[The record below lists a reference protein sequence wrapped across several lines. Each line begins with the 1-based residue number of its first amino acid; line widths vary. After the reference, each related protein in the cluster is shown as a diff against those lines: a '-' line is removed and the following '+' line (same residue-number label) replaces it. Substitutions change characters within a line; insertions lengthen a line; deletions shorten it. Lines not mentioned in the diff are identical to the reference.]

1 MFCGEC
7 GAKLKKNARF
17 CGECG
22 AKVSEA
28 SEKQEE
34 KPTKVVHKTEKKPMS
49 TSKKVLIIVVLL
61 LIVGGIIGYN
71 VMASKLGPEGV
82 AKSYI
87 EALKTNNAGEIYE
100 SLGLDGDTTFASKE
114 MFQSIF
120 ENDEN
125 NLSNITNYT
134 ISDVIYSDGNLAATV
149 QFKVTRK
156 DSSEEET
163 VNVNVVKKSD
173 KKFLIFDEWEVTKD
187 SVSALGVDLVENYQ
201 VRVPKNAKVTINDI
215 ELEQKYLNADYSD
228 EEEDVYVIPQIFEMT
243 ATIKTTLENGLE
255 ITDEEEIS
263 SYDVAYTA
271 EVSLENLSEDTRNK
285 LKEQMTNDI
294 NKMYENIIAKKN
306 WDAVKDSYNYEGAD
320 LKDLQE
326 EYNSLYERI
335 VENATN
341 TLTKF
346 NVTDLTVSRVR
357 LNDGGQ
363 LEVTA
368 KFDYDYTI
376 SYDSNDQTQTKEDD
390 SSNTTTITY
399 DYKDNSYKII
409 DISGTVKY
417 FSRY

>member
-114 MFQSIF
+114 MFQFIF

-243 ATIKTTLENGLE
+243 ATIKKTLENGLE

-306 WDAVKDSYNYEGAD
+306 WDAVKDSYNYDGAD

-326 EYNSLYERI
+326 EYN
-335 VENATN
+335 
-341 TLTKF
+341 
-346 NVTDLTVSRVR
+346 
-357 LNDGGQ
+357 
-363 LEVTA
+363 
-368 KFDYDYTI
+368 
-376 SYDSNDQTQTKEDD
+376 
-390 SSNTTTITY
+390 
-399 DYKDNSYKII
+399 
-409 DISGTVKY
+409 
-417 FSRY
+417 

>member
-1 MFCGEC
+1 
-7 GAKLKKNARF
+7 
-17 CGECG
+17 
-22 AKVSEA
+22 
-28 SEKQEE
+28 
-34 KPTKVVHKTEKKPMS
+34 
-49 TSKKVLIIVVLL
+49 
-61 LIVGGIIGYN
+61 
-71 VMASKLGPEGV
+71 
-82 AKSYI
+82 
-87 EALKTNNAGEIYE
+87 
-100 SLGLDGDTTFASKE
+100 

-271 EVSLENLSEDTRNK
+271 DVSLENLSEDTRNI

-357 LNDGGQ
+357 LNDDGQ

-376 SYDSNDQTQTKEDD
+376 SYESNDQTQTKEDD

>member
-87 EALKTNNAGEIYE
+87 EALKTNNAGKIYE

-215 ELEQKYLNADYSD
+215 ELEQ
-228 EEEDVYVIPQIFEMT
+228 V
-243 ATIKTTLENGLE
+243 
-255 ITDEEEIS
+255 
-263 SYDVAYTA
+263 
-271 EVSLENLSEDTRNK
+271 
-285 LKEQMTNDI
+285 
-294 NKMYENIIAKKN
+294 
-306 WDAVKDSYNYEGAD
+306 
-320 LKDLQE
+320 
-326 EYNSLYERI
+326 
-335 VENATN
+335 
-341 TLTKF
+341 
-346 NVTDLTVSRVR
+346 
-357 LNDGGQ
+357 GGQ
-363 LEVTA
+363 R
-368 KFDYDYTI
+368 
-376 SYDSNDQTQTKEDD
+376 S
-390 SSNTTTITY
+390 
-399 DYKDNSYKII
+399 
-409 DISGTVKY
+409 
-417 FSRY
+417 

>member
-114 MFQSIF
+114 MFQFIF

-149 QFKVTRK
+149 Q
-156 DSSEEET
+156 
-163 VNVNVVKKSD
+163 
-173 KKFLIFDEWEVTKD
+173 
-187 SVSALGVDLVENYQ
+187 
-201 VRVPKNAKVTINDI
+201 
-215 ELEQKYLNADYSD
+215 
-228 EEEDVYVIPQIFEMT
+228 
-243 ATIKTTLENGLE
+243 
-255 ITDEEEIS
+255 
-263 SYDVAYTA
+263 
-271 EVSLENLSEDTRNK
+271 
-285 LKEQMTNDI
+285 LK
-294 NKMYENIIAKKN
+294 
-306 WDAVKDSYNYEGAD
+306 
-320 LKDLQE
+320 
-326 EYNSLYERI
+326 
-335 VENATN
+335 
-341 TLTKF
+341 
-346 NVTDLTVSRVR
+346 
-357 LNDGGQ
+357 
-363 LEVTA
+363 
-368 KFDYDYTI
+368 
-376 SYDSNDQTQTKEDD
+376 
-390 SSNTTTITY
+390 
-399 DYKDNSYKII
+399 
-409 DISGTVKY
+409 
-417 FSRY
+417 

>member
-87 EALKTNNAGEIYE
+87 EALKTNNAGEIYK

-134 ISDVIYSDGNLAATV
+134 ISDVIYSDGNLAVTV

-187 SVSALGVDLVENYQ
+187 SISVLGVDLVENYQ

-357 LNDGGQ
+357 LNDDGQ